1 MRRIWGSYNT
11 DLSVHLVVLVVPVDE
26 CHSVAVLLDSTLA
39 LSVPVLPS
47 TLGIAQIISEMR
59 KCTPSPFLRIGY
71 FASTALI

>member
-47 TLGIAQIISEMR
+47 TLGIAHAASLGII
-59 KCTPSPFLRIGY
+59 
-71 FASTALI
+71 